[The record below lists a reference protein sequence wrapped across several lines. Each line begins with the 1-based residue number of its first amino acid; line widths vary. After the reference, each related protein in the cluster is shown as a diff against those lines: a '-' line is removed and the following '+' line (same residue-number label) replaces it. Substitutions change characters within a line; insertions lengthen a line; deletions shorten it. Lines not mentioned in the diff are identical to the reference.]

1 MKCSYANNA
10 TICQANSMKGC
21 QFCFYHNP
29 DISDQEKKQ
38 AQIKGGKGKN
48 GKIKRVMPKMSIKTT
63 QAVVVLIEDTINAVR
78 GGQMDVR
85 IANCLGFLSGHLI
98 KALEASDITKR
109 LELIEETISNFKHG
123 HN

>member
-1 MKCSYANNA
+1 
-10 TICQANSMKGC
+10 MKGC